1 MLLVAATLLAAGL
14 AAWSARTARAD
25 EADHPPAGRFVE
37 VDGARVHY
45 VRRGPAPSSDPSS
58 DPSSIPSSGDP
69 TLVFLHGASTSLLDA
84 VPALLPALA
93 ERFDVVAI
101 DRPGHGYS
109 ERGAPAPGS
118 GWVDPLAQAERVA
131 GALDALGVERPVWI
145 GHSWAGAVTLAALL
159 ELPEDDVAAGV
170 VLAGAIYPWDTGS
183 PWHVELAA
191 LPVVGPLFAAVAIEP
206 AGRLALEPA
215 LRYTFAPEPVPEGY
229 VEATGTLLSLRPR
242 TYRHNA
248 VDLTRLSGWLEDA
261 SARWPEIDR
270 PVLSIAGGADRVVP
284 PARHAERLEAAR
296 PATTSVTIDG
306 AGHGLIHT
314 RAARIADEIEAF
326 AAGLG
331 ARDGR

>member
-1 MLLVAATLLAAGL
+1 MLLAAATLVAAGL

-25 EADHPPAGRFVE
+25 EAAHPPAGRFVE

-45 VRRGPAPSSDPSS
+45 LRRGPAPSSPDPSS
-58 DPSSIPSSGDP
+58 GPSSGGP

-191 LPVVGPLFAAVAIEP
+191 LPVLGPVFAGVAIEP

-215 LRYTFAPEPVPEGY
+215 LRYTFAPEAVPEGY

-242 TYRHNA
+242 AYRHNA
-248 VDLTRLSGWLEDA
+248 VDLTRLSGWLEGVA
-261 SARWPEIDR
+261 PRWSRIER
-270 PVLSIAGGADRVVP
+270 PVLSIAAGADRVVP
-284 PARHAERLEAAR
+284 PARHADRLEAAR

-331 ARDGR
+331 TPDGR